1 MAPAPSQTL
10 TPTAVEIA
18 TQSWLAEW
26 RRAWVR
32 LHPGKECPVQP
43 WDGYSRAEQGL
54 MMKAVKAAI
63 LAADPKNVAAVI
75 ARRED

>member
-1 MAPAPSQTL
+1 MPKAPIDGL
-10 TPTAVEIA
+10 TAQIA

-32 LHPGKECPVQP
+32 LHPNKDCPVLA
-43 WDGYSRAEQGL
+43 WEAYSSAEQGL
-54 MMKAVKAAI
+54 MIRAVKAAI
-63 LAADPKNVAAVI
+63 AAADPENVAAVI